1 MTQID
6 AIFRGGI
13 FQPLEPVQLAEDQR
27 VRLSIE
33 PTAAESP
40 AAWLARVREM
50 QAKIISRTGWL
61 PDSTPD
67 IAADRLR

>member
-6 AIFRGGI
+6 AIYRDGI
-13 FQPLEPVQLAEDQR
+13 FQPLQPVELVDQQR
-27 VRLSIE
+27 VRLSFQSIQ
-33 PTAAESP
+33 ANSP
-40 AAWLARVREM
+40 EAWLSHVRRLQTQFVAR
-50 QAKIISRTGWL
+50 KGLL